1 MNVTIEVVAT
11 LVTVVATVVGNL
23 IALVRIYSRME
34 SRMDVFEAN
43 ATHER
48 TGLREQVSL
57 IASELQRLRDTKH
70 DHTGTVMRHEGAIKD
85 QERRLSRIETYCFHQ
100 HHVTEGEGGDHT

>member
-1 MNVTIEVVAT
+1 MNITLEVIAT
-11 LVTVVATVVGNL
+11 VVTVVATVVGNL

-48 TGLREQVSL
+48 TGLRDQVSV
-57 IASELQRLRDTKH
+57 IATELSRLRESKH

-85 QERRLSRIETYCFHQ
+85 QERRLTRIETYCFHQ
-100 HHVTEGEGGDHT
+100 HHSEEQNQD